1 MLKNSSGNTLKIAS
15 YLLLFSRFLFEIDEN
30 LHAGF
35 AMSVDKLVGII
46 VFLEGEAVAYEWL
59 EVDDALAYV
68 IDGCEIIFVAIHH

>member
-1 MLKNSSGNTLKIAS
+1 
-15 YLLLFSRFLFEIDEN
+15 
-30 LHAGF
+30 
-35 AMSVDKLVGII
+35 MSVDKLVGII